1 MASRKEQKEKLRQE
15 RLAREQAAA
24 AAANRRRRMGYIV
37 AGVLVTAVVVAVV
50 AIAFASGGNSGGG
63 SSSTSGS
70 WPSGSIPKQKITDL
84 NAAVKAAGCVY
95 RTPKDEGRGH
105 TSSPNT
111 RVTYKSQPP
120 TSGKHWAVPAH
131 DAAYTKDPYPYEGLV
146 HALEHGRVIYWFK
159 PDAPASVRGA
169 LKKLYDE
176 DNKLVVLAP
185 NDRAMPY
192 QVAASAWGR
201 YVGCPTYNDKVP
213 DAFRAFRDAY
223 RLKGPEYFPN
233 AE

>member
-15 RLAREQAAA
+15 RLERERAAA
-24 AAANRRRRMGYIV
+24 AAAASRRRMGYIV
-37 AGVLVTAVVVAVV
+37 AGVLVAAVVVAVV
-50 AIAFASGGNSGGG
+50 VIALAGGGGGGGG
-63 SSSTSGS
+63 SASAAS
-70 WPSGSIPKQKITDL
+70 WPSGSVPKQKITDL

-95 RTPKDEGRGH
+95 KTPKIEGRQH
-105 TSSPNT
+105 TGSPKQ
-111 RVTYKSQPP
+111 RVNYKSQPP
-120 TSGKHWAVPAH
+120 TSGNHYQIPAH
-131 DAAYTKDPYPYEGLV
+131 DQAFLKPPYPYESLV

-159 PDAPASVRGA
+159 PNVPASVKGDLKA
-169 LKKLYDE
+169 LYNE
-176 DNKLVVLAP
+176 DNKLVVLTP
-185 NDRAMPY
+185 NTRPMPY

-201 YVGCPTYNDKVP
+201 LVGCPSYNNKVP